1 MGHPRKKRQQ
11 SSIDLLPDGVRR
23 QLQELLADR
32 KVTQLEAVRR
42 INDVL
47 GLMKEAGELPVS
59 APEKLSKSA
68 VNRYFVDMDEAGRK
82 LRESREVAEVWIGKL
97 GAAPQ
102 GQVGNL
108 VNEILRTLSF
118 DMALMLQRGT
128 VDAES
133 APAVTGMLKDLA
145 LTMQRLENAANLN
158 TAREKEIRKQERE
171 RLQDETI
178 KAVDA
183 AAGSGPMTAEALKA
197 KIREVYGV

>member
-1 MGHPRKKRQQ
+1 MARKKRQQ

-47 GLMKEAGELPVS
+47 GLMKEAGELPVD

-68 VNRYFVDMDEAGRK
+68 VNRYFIDMDEAGRK

>member
-1 MGHPRKKRQQ
+1 MARKKRQQ

-47 GLMKEAGELPVS
+47 GLMKEAGELPVD